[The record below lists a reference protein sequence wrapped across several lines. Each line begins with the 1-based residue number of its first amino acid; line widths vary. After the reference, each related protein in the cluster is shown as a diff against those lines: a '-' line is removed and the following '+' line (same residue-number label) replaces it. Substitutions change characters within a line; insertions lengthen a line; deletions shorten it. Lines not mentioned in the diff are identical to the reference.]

1 LQAKRRLLD
10 VCQFDHDGIVYAI
23 AHAAYQG
30 LVQIV
35 VSGYSHRR
43 RAALWCFIRFAWR
56 RPDGAGETCGCS
68 AVSLR
73 EKWMVKRSVDL
84 QVLPSPGLQDAP
96 VLDLMCSHFVLTLAA
111 RQGPRFNVRRDL
123 NGLLA
128 LAGRHLAWPAPVM
141 QRVREFLGR
150 RCKDNEFWRGHEA
163 LSTRA
168 FLDRHGVWR
177 GPYEEGTLFFYL
189 DEYAKDQ
196 PKDLLSV
203 LAVTGEWLTQA
214 LKKQSTLVEKNIDD
228 LSNLLQLNKAERALL
243 LYGTLARYQRDLR
256 SILVEFKVNNAPEA
270 YAAIAEVAGVNAV
283 EVGEALRAGSRLER
297 IGLVENL
304 ISEHNITDLADL
316 MKVSEKLPPVLMRE
330 YRDQAELMAVF
341 TRPSSKSA
349 LNLTDFSFVAED
361 AQVLLSLLRNAV
373 ERKEP
378 GVNVLLYGP
387 PGTGKTELAKV
398 VAQAAGLELFEVE
411 YADRDGNSLSGRDRY
426 RSLQIAQVF
435 LKGSAQAALLFDEVE
450 DVFPPISS
458 EAAQLL
464 ARAEQVAA
472 PASGSVSG
480 KAWVNQILESN
491 PVPTLWVTN
500 RIEQIDPAFRRRFAY
515 HLELKSPP
523 PGAREGLVR
532 KTLQGVTVSDAF
544 VARLTERKGLTPAQI
559 RTAVRFAGLATSEQ
573 VSLESLIERQLK
585 NADLALGNHSGHG
598 GLRASVTTYD
608 LGMLNVETRFEL
620 PRVVAALKSRG
631 HGTLCFYGAPGTGKT
646 ALAEHIARSLER
658 PLLVKQ
664 ASDLMSKYVG
674 ETEQHMAAMFRE
686 AEAEKAVLLLDEADS
701 FLQDRRGAQRTYE
714 VTEVNE
720 MLQGMERYN
729 GIFICTT
736 NLLDRIDQAALRRF
750 TFKIKFKPLT
760 REQRETMFVT
770 EALAGQGEALTP
782 ELSARLARLE
792 QLCPG
797 DFAAVKRQVE
807 ILDAAFTA
815 DEFLNQLEAE
825 HRIKPEVRDARAMGF
840 LQ

>member
-1 LQAKRRLLD
+1 
-10 VCQFDHDGIVYAI
+10 
-23 AHAAYQG
+23 
-30 LVQIV
+30 
-35 VSGYSHRR
+35 
-43 RAALWCFIRFAWR
+43 
-56 RPDGAGETCGCS
+56 
-68 AVSLR
+68 
-73 EKWMVKRSVDL
+73 MVKRSIDAQL
-84 QVLPSPGLQDAP
+84 LPSPGLKEAP

-111 RQGPRFNVRRDL
+111 KQGSKFNVRRDL
-123 NGLLA
+123 NGLLS
-128 LAGRHLAWPAPVM
+128 LAGRHLVWPAPTLA
-141 QRVREFLGR
+141 RLREFLGR
-150 RCKDNEFWRGHEA
+150 RCKDNEFWRGHEQ
-163 LSTRA
+163 LSTRE
-168 FLDRHGVWR
+168 FLERHGLWR

-196 PKDLLSV
+196 PRDLLSV
-203 LAVTGEWLTQA
+203 LTVTGDWLTQA
-214 LKKQSTLVEKNIDD
+214 LKKQSTLVEKNIDA
-228 LSNLLQLNKAERALL
+228 LSGLLQLNKAERALL

-256 SILVEFKVNNAPEA
+256 SLLVEFKVNNAPEA
-270 YAAIAEVAGVNAV
+270 YAAIAELAGVNAS

-330 YRDQAELMAVF
+330 YRDRSELMAVF
-341 TRPSSKSA
+341 TRPCARSGLGLS
-349 LNLTDFSFVAED
+349 DFAFVQED
-361 AQVLLSLLRNAV
+361 AQVLSALLRNAV
-373 ERKEP
+373 TRKEA

-458 EAAQLL
+458 EAAQLM
-464 ARAEQVAA
+464 ARAEQVVA
-472 PASGSVSG
+472 PPQGSVSG

-491 PVPTLWVTN
+491 PVPTIWVTN

-532 KTLQGVTVSDAF
+532 KTLEGVPVSEDF
-544 VARLTERKGLTPAQI
+544 VARLTGRKGLTPAQI
-559 RTAVRFAGLATSEQ
+559 RTAVRFAGLAGVEG
-573 VSLESLIERQLK
+573 ESVEGLIERQLR
-585 NADLALGNHSGHG
+585 NSDQALGNRPHG
-598 GLRASVTTYD
+598 AGERRAVTTYD
-608 LGMLNVETRFEL
+608 LEMLNVESRFEIG
-620 PRVVAALKSRG
+620 RIVEALKARG

-646 ALAEHIARSLER
+646 ELAEHIARTLDQ

-664 ASDLMSKYVG
+664 ASDLMSKFVG
-674 ETEQHMAAMFRE
+674 ETEQNMAAMFRE
-686 AEAEKAVLLLDEADS
+686 AENEKAVLLLDEADS

-720 MLQGMERYN
+720 MLQGMERFR
-729 GIFICTT
+729 GIFVCTT

-750 TFKIKFKPLT
+750 TFKIRFNPLT
-760 REQRETMFVT
+760 AAQREKMFVT
-770 EALAGQGEALTP
+770 EALGGDSSGLTAP
-782 ELSARLARLE
+782 ACARLARLD

-797 DFAAVKRQVE
+797 DFAAVKRQVD
-807 ILDAAFTA
+807 ILAAQFSPQ
-815 DEFLNQLEAE
+815 EFLEQLEAE
-825 HRIKPEVRDARAMGF
+825 HRIKPEVREARNIGF
-840 LQ
+840 LP

>member
-1 LQAKRRLLD
+1 LAKRSLD
-10 VCQFDHDGIVYAI
+10 V
-23 AHAAYQG
+23 
-30 LVQIV
+30 
-35 VSGYSHRR
+35 
-43 RAALWCFIRFAWR
+43 
-56 RPDGAGETCGCS
+56 
-68 AVSLR
+68 
-73 EKWMVKRSVDL
+73 
-84 QVLPSPGLQDAP
+84 QVLPSPGLKDAP

-111 RQGPRFNVRRDL
+111 KQGAKFNVRRDL
-123 NGLLA
+123 NGLLS
-128 LAGRHLAWPAPVM
+128 LAGRHLAWPAPALA
-141 QRVREFLGR
+141 RLREFLAR
-150 RCKDNEFWRGHEA
+150 RCKDNEFWRGHEQ
-163 LSTRA
+163 LSTRE

-203 LAVTGEWLTQA
+203 LAVTGDWLAHA
-214 LKKQSTLVEKNIDD
+214 LKKQSTLVEKNIDA
-228 LSNLLQLNKAERALL
+228 LASLLQLNKAERALL

-256 SILVEFKVNNAPEA
+256 SLLVEFKVNNAPEA
-270 YAAIAEVAGVNAV
+270 YAAIAEVAGVSAND
-283 EVGEALRAGSRLER
+283 VGEALRAGSRLER

-330 YRDQAELMAVF
+330 YRDHSELMAVF
-341 TRPSSKSA
+341 TRPSARSA
-349 LNLTDFSFVAED
+349 LTLEDFAFVRDD
-361 AQVLLSLLRNAV
+361 AQVLCALLRNAV
-373 ERKEP
+373 DRKEP

-398 VAQAAGLELFEVE
+398 VAHATGLELFEVE

-458 EAAQLL
+458 EAAQMM
-464 ARAEQVAA
+464 ARAEQIVA
-472 PASGSVSG
+472 PPSGSVSG

-523 PGAREGLVR
+523 PGARESLVR
-532 KTLQGVTVSDAF
+532 KTLEGVQVPDAF
-544 VARLTERKGLTPAQI
+544 VAKLTERKGLTPAQI
-559 RTAVRFAGLATSEQ
+559 RTAVRFAGLARTEG
-573 VSLESLIERQLK
+573 LATEELIERQLR
-585 NADLALGNHSGHG
+585 NADQALGVRLAGAG
-598 GLRASVTTYD
+598 ARRSVTTYD
-608 LGMLNVETRFEL
+608 PDMLNVESRFEI
-620 PRVVAALKSRG
+620 PRIVQALKARG
-631 HGTLCFYGAPGTGKT
+631 HGSLCFWGAPGTGKT
-646 ALAEHIARSLER
+646 ALAEHIARSLDR

-664 ASDLMSKYVG
+664 ASDLMSKFVG
-674 ETEQHMAAMFRE
+674 ETEQNMAAMFRE

-720 MLQGMERYN
+720 MLQGMERFA

-736 NLLDRIDQAALRRF
+736 NLMDRIDQAALRRF
-750 TFKIKFKPLT
+750 TFKLRFRPLT
-760 REQRETMFVT
+760 AGQREKMFVV
-770 EALAGQGEALTP
+770 EALGGEAERLAP
-782 ELSARLARLE
+782 ELKSRLAKLD

-797 DFAAVKRQVE
+797 DFAAVKRQVD
-807 ILDAAFTA
+807 ILAA
-815 DEFLNQLEAE
+815 EFSPEEFIEQLEAE
-825 HRIKPEVRDARAMGF
+825 HRIKPEVREARGIGF
-840 LQ
+840 VQ

>member
-1 LQAKRRLLD
+1 
-10 VCQFDHDGIVYAI
+10 
-23 AHAAYQG
+23 
-30 LVQIV
+30 
-35 VSGYSHRR
+35 
-43 RAALWCFIRFAWR
+43 
-56 RPDGAGETCGCS
+56 
-68 AVSLR
+68 
-73 EKWMVKRSVDL
+73 MVKRLVHEVATGQL
-84 QVLPSPGLQDAP
+84 FPSPGLKAAP
-96 VLDLMCSHFVLTLAA
+96 LLDLMCSHFVLTLAA
-111 RQGPRFNVRRDL
+111 KQGAKFNVRRDL
-123 NGLLA
+123 NGLLS
-128 LAGRHLAWPAPVM
+128 LAGRHLVWPLPVL
-141 QRVREFLGR
+141 QRLREFLGR
-150 RCKDNEFWRGHEA
+150 RCRDNEFWRDHEA
-163 LSTRA
+163 LDTLE
-168 FLDRHGVWR
+168 FLERHGTWR

-203 LAVTGEWLTQA
+203 LAVTGAWLTHA
-214 LKKQSTLVEKNIDD
+214 LKKQSTLVEKNINA
-228 LSNLLQLNKAERALL
+228 LSGLLQLNKAERALL

-270 YAAIAEVAGVNAV
+270 YAALAEVAGVNAA

-330 YRDQAELMAVF
+330 YRNHNELMAVF
-341 TRPSSKSA
+341 TRPCSKSA
-349 LNLTDFSFVAED
+349 LGLSDFTFVQD
-361 AQVLLSLLRNAV
+361 DTQVLCALLRNAV
-373 ERKEP
+373 QRKEP

-398 VAQAAGLELFEVE
+398 VAQAADLELFEVE

-458 EAAQLL
+458 EAAQLM
-464 ARAEQVAA
+464 ARAEQVVA
-472 PASGSVSG
+472 PANGSVSG

-491 PVPTLWVTN
+491 PVPTIWVTN

-532 KTLQGVTVSDAF
+532 KTLEGVAVSDAL
-544 VARLTERKGLTPAQI
+544 VAKLTERKGLTPAQI
-559 RTAVRFAGLATSEQ
+559 RTAVRFADLALAEDGARSGLSTEA
-573 VSLESLIERQLK
+573 LIERQLR
-585 NADLALGNHSGHG
+585 NADLALGN
-598 GLRASVTTYD
+598 RAGEARGRRSVTTYD
-608 LGMLNVETRFEL
+608 LDMLNVESRFEV
-620 PRVVAALKSRG
+620 PRIVQALKSRG

-646 ALAEHIARSLER
+646 ALAEHMARALDK
-658 PLLVKQ
+658 PLLIKQ
-664 ASDLMSKYVG
+664 ASDLMSKFVG
-674 ETEQHMAAMFRE
+674 ETEANMAAMFRE

-720 MLQGMERYN
+720 MLQGMERFD
-729 GIFICTT
+729 GVFVCTT
-736 NLLDRIDQAALRRF
+736 NLMDRIDPAALRRF
-750 TFKIKFKPLT
+750 TFKIRFKPLT
-760 REQRETMFVT
+760 REQREKMFVT
-770 EALAGQGEALTP
+770 EVLAGDA
-782 ELSARLARLE
+782 ARLSDAARSRLAQLD

-797 DFAAVKRQVE
+797 DFAAVKRQTE
-807 ILDAAFTA
+807 ILAAEFTLE
-815 DEFLNQLEAE
+815 EFLDQLEAE
-825 HRIKPEVRDARAMGF
+825 HRIKPEVRDERGIGF
-840 LQ
+840 LR